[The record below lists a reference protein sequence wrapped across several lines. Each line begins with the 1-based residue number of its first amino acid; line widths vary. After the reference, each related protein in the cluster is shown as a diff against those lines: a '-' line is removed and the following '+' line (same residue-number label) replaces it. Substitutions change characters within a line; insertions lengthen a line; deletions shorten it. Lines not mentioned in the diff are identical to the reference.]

1 MHLQEMANQAAMII
15 LALGFLGLAIR
26 ILIDLS

>member
-1 MHLQEMANQAAMII
+1 MHLQEIASQAVMII
-15 LALGFLGLAIR
+15 LAFGFLGLAIR